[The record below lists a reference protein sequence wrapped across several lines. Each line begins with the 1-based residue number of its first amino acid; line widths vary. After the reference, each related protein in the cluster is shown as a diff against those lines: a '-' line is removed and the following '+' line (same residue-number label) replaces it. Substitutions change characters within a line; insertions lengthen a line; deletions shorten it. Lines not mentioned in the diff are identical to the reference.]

1 MNHFLFLRDESRRR
15 AKLLN
20 LQLLYLK
27 NENFESILC
36 LLYVMNNGKINQNN
50 QIEYVDF
57 LKHRNLHFC
66 SMNIMIN
73 YFV

>member
-1 MNHFLFLRDESRRR
+1 MNHFFFLRNEFRRR

-27 NENFESILC
+27 NENSELTSC
-36 LLYVMNNGKINQNN
+36 LFYVMNNGKINQNN
-50 QIEYVDF
+50 RIEYVNF
-57 LKHRNLHFC
+57 LKHRDLRLC
-66 SMNIMIN
+66 SMNVMIN

>member
-1 MNHFLFLRDESRRR
+1 MRDESRRR

-36 LLYVMNNGKINQNN
+36 LLYVMNNNKINQNN
-50 QIEYVDF
+50 RIEYVNL
-57 LKHRNLHFC
+57 LKHQDLRFY
-66 SMNIMIN
+66 SMSVMIN